1 MYLSTLVLQHSCSCE
16 GRPRDKPKGVLG
28 FMVVVVLIV
37 VDVVLFVVDVVLF
50 VVDVVVLVLFVV
62 DVVVVLFAVDV
73 VVLVLFV
80 VVTIL
85 SMEFNL
91 ARTLLLTFGFCKPHS
106 LIPTPYPTRASNVM
120 ET

>member
-1 MYLSTLVLQHSCSCE
+1 MYFSTLVLQHSCSCE

-28 FMVVVVLIV
+28 FMVVVVLI
-37 VDVVLFVVDVVLF
+37 VVDVVLF